1 MGYMWGLFAGGGRG
15 DCRFVAVA
23 GVGVEEDGGGGR
35 CEEGVEGVRW
45 WSGVEGVGDLKGE

>member
-23 GVGVEEDGGGGR
+23 GVGVAEDGGGR

-45 WSGVEGVGDLKGE
+45 WSGVEGMGSLEGV